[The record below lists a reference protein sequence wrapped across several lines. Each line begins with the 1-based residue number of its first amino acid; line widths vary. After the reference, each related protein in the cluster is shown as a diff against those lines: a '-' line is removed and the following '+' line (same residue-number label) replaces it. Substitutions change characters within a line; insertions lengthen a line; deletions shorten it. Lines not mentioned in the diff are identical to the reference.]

1 MFCSVLY
8 SELCLAGI
16 SKKSP
21 PPPLPS
27 SPSYPPPPEIYRL
40 GPMDLKICS
49 LEKKPVTVTRQL
61 TKSVDLGKLSL

>member
-21 PPPLPS
+21 PPSPPP
-27 SPSYPPPPEIYRL
+27 PSYPPPPEIYRL
-40 GPMDLKICS
+40 GPMELKICS
-49 LEKKPVTVTRQL
+49 LEKKNLLWLDSWQNL
-61 TKSVDLGKLSL
+61 